1 MGLYTSESSNTP
13 VASVGF
19 TTTDATSGSAIDI
32 LINYSNMGD
41 FAENAVIRDEKIG
54 STAIAYLEFKNDG
67 TFIATG
73 STQPGGTNVQIGT
86 WVTGTPSGNF
96 TIVGDYYPF
105 PGVTGPTGF
114 GQDTQ
119 NSYGTALSL
128 SSSRS
133 WSLEMPAPS
142 SAGTNQSEMFLQI
155 TITDNDDVSNTDR
168 QIFSFQGEATTLGT
182 TEGGG
187 TVTPTP
193 PPDIDTTKPA
203 LDER

>member
-41 FAENAVIRDEKIG
+41 FAANTVIRDNEIG

-73 STQPGGTNVQIGT
+73 STQPAGTNVQIGT
-86 WVTGTPSGNF
+86 WVAGSPSGNF
-96 TIVGDYYPF
+96 TIVGDILPI
-105 PGVTGPTGF
+105 PGVSGPTGF
-114 GQDTQ
+114 GQATG
-119 NSYGTALSL
+119 SYGTPLSL

-142 SAGTNQSEMFLQI
+142 SAGTNQSEMLLRI
-155 TITDNDDVSNTDR
+155 TITDNDDASNTDT
-168 QIFSFQGEATTLGT
+168 QLFSLQGEATTLGT

-193 PPDIDTTKPA
+193 PPDIDTTKLA
-203 LDER
+203 LKER